1 MLTLLAAAALA
12 APQPGVLRTFG
23 DWTVGCDNG
32 LACQAVA
39 LVPQAADRD
48 AYLLLVLQ
56 RGSAAARPQLG
67 FALNDSVAP
76 GKRYALAVDGRVA
89 ARGVARGRAPENAA
103 DVTLPLTPPM
113 LAAMRNGRRIALA
126 GTPVSASLTGLAAT
140 LLYMDD
146 RQRRPAPPLPIVTRP
161 APGTKAP
168 RTVIRARAL
177 AALPADARDCDTP
190 TVDLK
195 PEAHRLD
202 ATRSLVLIAHPCGN
216 GAYNFFSTALL
227 VDERG
232 VPAPARFDAAPTMGA
247 STVGELAGGSLVN
260 ADWDAA
266 TRTLGI
272 YAKGRG
278 IGDCGVTQRY
288 AWDGARFRLVEQAEM
303 SECRGSTDYITT
315 WRARVVGRR

>member
-1 MLTLLAAAALA
+1 MLTLLAAAVLA
-12 APQPGVLRTFG
+12 APQPGALRTFG

-39 LVPQAADRD
+39 LVPEAADRD

-67 FALNDSVAP
+67 FPLNDSVAP
-76 GKRYALAVDGRVA
+76 GKPYALTVDGRIV
-89 ARGVARGRAPENAA
+89 ARGMARGRAPENAA
-103 DVTLPLTPPM
+103 DVTLPLTPAM
-113 LAAMRNGRRIALA
+113 LAAMRNGHRIGLA
-126 GTPVSASLTGLAAT
+126 GTPVSASLKGFAAT

-146 RQRRPAPPLPIVTRP
+146 RQRQTAPPLPVISRP

-168 RTVIRARAL
+168 RSLTNARAL
-177 AALPADARDCDTP
+177 AAIPAEAKGCDTP
-190 TVDLK
+190 TIDFS

-202 ATRSLVLIAHPCGN
+202 AAHSLVLIAHPCGN
-216 GAYNFFSTALL
+216 GAYNLFSTALI

-232 VPAPARFDAAPTMGA
+232 APAPARFDATPTMGEPT
-247 STVGELAGGSLVN
+247 SGSLVN

-288 AWDGARFRLVEQAEM
+288 AWDGTRFRLVEQAVM
-303 SECRGSTDYITT
+303 GECRGSTDYIPT
-315 WRARVVGRR
+315 WRARVVTRR